1 MLNQTVKTLAG
12 FVVSAGLFSGAAFA
26 GGHGAQAE
34 VLHWWTSGGE
44 AAALKVLKDDF
55 AKNGGE
61 WKDMPVAGGGGDA
74 AMQTLKARVV
84 AGDPPTAAQ
93 IKGPSIQAWD
103 DEGVVGPPYHVDEVA
118 KAENWDS
125 LLSSQVA
132 NHMKCDGFTKYCA
145 APVNI
150 HRIDWFWANKKVL
163 DANGISMPTSWDE
176 FNAAARKLQ
185 SAGIIPLA
193 HGSQPWQDATVFE
206 AVALGIGGND
216 FYKKVFVDADMSAMN
231 SPTMI
236 KVFDQMRTLKGFT
249 DEGSPGR
256 DWNVATGMVMEGK
269 AAFQIMG
276 DWAKGEFTNA
286 GMKPGIDFYC
296 LPTPSDHGY
305 LYNVDSFI
313 FYSMDGQSKIKG
325 QKLLGSLM
333 MGKNFQKVF
342 NLYIGS
348 IPARLDVPMDE
359 FDMCAKGSASDL
371 NYSAMTGGLQPSFAH
386 GMTLSLAT
394 KGAIQDVV
402 TEHFNSN
409 MSSKEAA
416 KRMADAVQD
425 TL

>member
-1 MLNQTVKTLAG
+1 MLKTKCLIGALASIVSG
-12 FVVSAGLFSGAAFA
+12 VVVA
-26 GGHGAQAE
+26 GGEAE

-55 AKNGGE
+55 AANQGV

-74 AMQTLKARVV
+74 AMQTLKARIV

-93 IKGPSIQAWD
+93 IKGPSIQEWD
-103 DEGVVGPPYHVDEVA
+103 DEGVVGPYSIDAVA
-118 KAENWDS
+118 KAENWDG
-125 LLSSQVA
+125 LLSKQVA

-163 DANGISMPTSWDE
+163 DSNGLKMPTSWDE
-176 FNAAARKLQ
+176 FNAAAKKLQ
-185 SAGIIPLA
+185 AAGIIPLA

-206 AVALGIGGND
+206 AVVLGIGGND
-216 FYKKVFVDADMSAMN
+216 FYKKAIVDLDMGALSGA
-231 SPTMI
+231 TMQ
-236 KVFDQMRTLKGFT
+236 KVFDQMRTLQGFT
-249 DEGSPGR
+249 DPGSPGR

-286 GMKPGIDFYC
+286 KMKPGVDYYC

-313 FYSMDGQSKIKG
+313 FYSMKGENKIEG
-325 QKLLGSLM
+325 QKLLASLM

-342 NLYIGS
+342 NLYKGS

-359 FDMCAKGSASDL
+359 FDMCAKGSAADL
-371 NYSAMTGGLQPSFAH
+371 NYSAMTGGLLPSFAH
-386 GMTLSLAT
+386 GMALRLAQ

-402 TEHFNSN
+402 T
-409 MSSKEAA
+409 
-416 KRMADAVQD
+416 
-425 TL
+425 TC

>member
-1 MLNQTVKTLAG
+1 MVKMKILVGALASIVSG
-12 FVVSAGLFSGAAFA
+12 VVVA
-26 GGHGAQAE
+26 GGEAE

-55 AKNGGE
+55 AKNQGV
-61 WKDMPVAGGGGDA
+61 WKDMPIAGGGGDA
-74 AMQTLKARVV
+74 AMQALKARVV

-93 IKGPSIQAWD
+93 IKGPSIQEWD
-103 DEGVVGPPYHVDEVA
+103 DEGVVGPYHIDAVA
-118 KAENWDS
+118 KSENWDG

-132 NHMKCDGFTKYCA
+132 NHMKCDGFSKYCA

-150 HRIDWFWANKKVL
+150 HRIDWIWANKKVL
-163 DANGISMPTSWDE
+163 DSNGLKMPTSWDE
-176 FNAAARKLQ
+176 FNAAAKKLKA
-185 SAGIIPLA
+185 AGIIPLA

-206 AVALGIGGND
+206 AVALGIGGNE
-216 FYKKVFVDADMSAMN
+216 FYKKAIVDLDMGALSGA
-231 SPTMI
+231 TMQ
-236 KVFDQMRTLKGFT
+236 KVFDQMRTLQGFT

-286 GMKPGIDFYC
+286 KMKPGVDYYC
-296 LPTPSDHGY
+296 LPTPSNHGY

-313 FYSMDGQSKIKG
+313 FYSVKGDNKIEG
-325 QKLLGSLM
+325 QKLLASLM

-342 NLYIGS
+342 NLYKGS

-359 FDMCAKGSASDL
+359 FDMCAKGSAADL
-371 NYSAMTGGLQPSFAH
+371 NYSAMTGGLLPSFAH
-386 GMTLSLAT
+386 GMALRLAQ

-402 TEHFNSN
+402 TEHWNSS

-416 KRMADAVQD
+416 ERLAAAVKD